1 MTYSKTFNPT
11 RYAPLGTSLEDI
23 QKLTPG
29 EHLVLP
35 AVDGKAMGRARLL
48 VYDWLWHTGLKGEFK
63 IKVLSATEIL
73 ITRRLRSVLVE
84 EEGRG
89 NRGKLAEASA
99 PFVETLI
106 DLWGTKE
113 AARAVDK
120 WISNGR
126 LTKEEGEALW
136 NKVDEIMR

>member
-1 MTYSKTFNPT
+1 MTYSKTFNSA
-11 RYAPLGTSLEDI
+11 RYAPLGDSLESI
-23 QKLTPG
+23 QRLAPG

-48 VYDWLWHTGLKGEFK
+48 VYDWLWHTGLKAEFK
-63 IKVLSATEIL
+63 IKVLSESELL

-84 EEGRG
+84 E
-89 NRGKLAEASA
+89 GKSVRLREKAA

-113 AARAVDK
+113 ALRAMDE